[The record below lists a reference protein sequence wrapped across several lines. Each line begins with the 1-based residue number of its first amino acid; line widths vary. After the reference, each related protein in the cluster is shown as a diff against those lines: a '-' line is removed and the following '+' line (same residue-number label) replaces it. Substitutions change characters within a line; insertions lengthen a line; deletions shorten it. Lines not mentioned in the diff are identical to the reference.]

1 MTLDDIRKLRT
12 LQTRTIAAACEDE
25 STLAYVIQCLQRF
38 YKGDYGEICAED
50 SAANNRELFDGF
62 GHILARYKPQGALTG
77 SIYIEAHFC
86 ADVDISNVDYNNTM
100 ICYCDER

>member
-38 YKGDYGEICAED
+38 YKGDYG
-50 SAANNRELFDGF
+50 
-62 GHILARYKPQGALTG
+62 KPQGALTG